1 MKPFAKLYE
10 TERGQVLVM
19 RQSSDEGPEIAF
31 HFYPGVDGLGL
42 CQFRIGY
49 TDDDDGESKA
59 DTAFEEITQERAVSM
74 VREAMGGIESMFG
87 DAP

>member
-19 RQSSDEGPEIAF
+19 RQAGDEGPEIAF

-42 CQFRIGY
+42 CQFKIGY
-49 TDDDDGESKA
+49 RDDEDGESKA
-59 DTAFEEITQERAVSM
+59 DAVFDEITQERAVSM
-74 VREAMGGIESMFG
+74 VRKAMSGIESTFG
-87 DAP
+87 EAP